1 MAMADQDGLERNA
14 ILAAL
19 PAGELDR
26 LRQDLEVVDAQ
37 IREQVYEPGGPIP
50 EVYFPLASVFS
61 MVGMADE
68 RVLVEVATVGREGMV
83 GLPVFLGA
91 ASTPHAAFCQVAGPA
106 VKVTAHRLRQV
117 LADDG
122 VLHGALSRY
131 TQATMVQIAQNVVCN
146 SSHAAAQRAARWLL
160 TTRDRIG
167 GEEFLL
173 TQEFLAQMLG
183 VRRQTAS
190 DIARQLQG
198 DGLIRYRRG
207 MITIT
212 DGAGLEQVACSCYG
226 IVKAEFDL
234 ITGAALA
241 ARSCGPGTGWVCA
254 GRWRGR
260 RHSGAP
266 GRLARQPYGDGTAR

>member
-1 MAMADQDGLERNA
+1 MVSEDGLERNA

-19 PAGELDR
+19 PTEELEK
-26 LRQDLEVVDAQ
+26 LRSDMEVLDAPV
-37 IREQVYEPGGPIP
+37 REQVYQPGGPISD
-50 EVYFPLASVFS
+50 VYFPLASVFS
-61 MVGMADE
+61 MVGMADD

-91 ASTPHAAFCQVAGPA
+91 ASAPHAAFCQIAGPA
-106 VKVTAHRLRQV
+106 VKVSALRLQQV

-122 VLHGALSRY
+122 VLHGALARF

-167 GEEFLL
+167 FEEFLL

-190 DIARQLQG
+190 DIARQFQG
-198 DGLIRYRRG
+198 DGLIRYSRG
-207 MITIT
+207 MITVT
-212 DGAGLEQVACSCYG
+212 DGAGLEQLACSCYG

-234 ITGAALA
+234 ITGN
-241 ARSCGPGTGWVCA
+241 
-254 GRWRGR
+254 
-260 RHSGAP
+260 GA
-266 GRLARQPYGDGTAR
+266 

>member
-1 MAMADQDGLERNA
+1 MQVVSEDELERNA

-19 PAGELDR
+19 PADELAG
-26 LRQDLEVVDAQ
+26 LRSDLELVDAR
-37 IREQVYEPGGPIP
+37 IREQVYQPGGAIP

-61 MVGMADE
+61 MVGMADG

-91 ASTPHAAFCQVAGPA
+91 ASTPHAAFCQIAGPA

-122 VLHGALSRY
+122 ALHSALARY

-146 SSHAAAQRAARWLL
+146 SSHGAAQRAARWLL

-167 GEEFLL
+167 GEKFLL
-173 TQEFLAQMLG
+173 TQEFFGQMLG

-190 DIARQLQG
+190 GIARQLQG
-198 DGLIRYRRG
+198 DGLIRYSRG
-207 MITIT
+207 TVTIT
-212 DGAGLEQVACSCYG
+212 DGRGLEQVACSCYG
-226 IVKAEFDL
+226 IVRAEFDL
-234 ITGAALA
+234 ITGN
-241 ARSCGPGTGWVCA
+241 G
-254 GRWRGR
+254 
-260 RHSGAP
+260 
-266 GRLARQPYGDGTAR
+266 